1 MTVITADA
9 VRVAVDELSQ
19 AGEARRMATTIAQ
32 RIALDGDTVGRVALV
47 ATELATNLARHA
59 RDGEILLR
67 ALEDGVQ
74 PGVELIAI
82 DRAPGISDLPRAF
95 EDGYSTAGSSG
106 EGLGAAKRLSNAF
119 DVLSEP
125 GKGTIIRV
133 EIWARDPVPRP
144 FEIGAISV
152 AHPTEE
158 SPGDAWAFRPGTPR
172 IGLVV
177 TDGLGH
183 GPDAA
188 AAALESI
195 RVFNDRERGPAECI
209 EVMHR
214 VLAPTRGAAVARVEI
229 DLQRRVVTWASVG
242 NVVATIWSQGKVR
255 NLIAHDGTVGHN
267 ARKIE
272 EYAYPWTD
280 DAILVVTTDGIGRF
294 DLDAHPGLI
303 AHHPGVI
310 AAAIYREARRP
321 RDDATVVVVRE
332 RRP

>member
-1 MTVITADA
+1 MRVVTADA
-9 VRVAVDELSQ
+9 ARVAVDELSQ
-19 AGEARRMATTIAQ
+19 AGEARRVATSIAQ
-32 RIALDGDTVGRVALV
+32 RIGLDGDTVGRVALV

-67 ALEDGVQ
+67 SLEDGAQ

-82 DRAPGISDLPRAF
+82 DRAPGIADLPRAF

-106 EGLGAAKRLSNAF
+106 QGLGAAKRLSTSF
-119 DVLSEP
+119 DILSEH

-133 EIWARDPVPRP
+133 EIWACDPALRP

-152 AHPTEE
+152 AHPSEAR
-158 SPGDAWAFRPGTPR
+158 PGDAWALRPGGSR

-195 RVFNDRERGPAECI
+195 RVFNDRESGPAECI
-209 EVMHR
+209 EIMHR
-214 VLAPTRGAAVARVEI
+214 VLAHTRGAAVARAEL
-229 DLQRRVVTWASVG
+229 DLERRVVTWASVG
-242 NVVATIWSQGKVR
+242 NVVAAVWSHGKVR
-255 NLIAHDGTVGHN
+255 NLIAHDGTVGHS

-280 DAILVVTTDGIGRF
+280 DAVLVVATDGIGRF
-294 DLDAHPGLI
+294 DLDAHPGLT